1 MPTQTAYTPYPPNHP
16 DNGITFALLSLLI
29 TVLIFV
35 FALAVLA
42 GQDSV
47 RKRITRRSMKRW
59 DIEVGHVLESC
70 RYGDDLE
77 RGAVR
82 GELRSV
88 CGLYVAQKE
97 HVE

>member
-1 MPTQTAYTPYPPNHP
+1 
-16 DNGITFALLSLLI
+16 
-29 TVLIFV
+29 
-35 FALAVLA
+35 
-42 GQDSV
+42 
-47 RKRITRRSMKRW
+47 MKRW